1 MGRVR
6 VKDFYALGR
15 ALNALGR
22 DVEKGAEMALWKA
35 ARWGVGHARSVAAAT
50 DPRPKA
56 VGDYERGFRA
66 ERIKGG
72 GRLYN
77 NAPHARFV
85 ERGRKP
91 GKGPPLEAIVEWVMV
106 KGIVRR
112 SRMKAKSKFQEA
124 RSVAFA
130 VQRKIAKKG
139 IKGRYVLDRA
149 MPAVRRKAKANLAA
163 MIAKIAARPPKT

>member
-15 ALNALGR
+15 ALKALGR
-22 DVEKGAEMALWKA
+22 EVDKGAEMALWKA
-35 ARWGVGHARSVAAAT
+35 ARWGVGHARGIAAAT
-50 DPRPKA
+50 EPRPKA
-56 VGDYERGFRA
+56 KGDYESGFRA

-77 NAPHARFV
+77 ASAHARWV

-91 GKGPPLEAIVEWVMV
+91 GKGPPIEAITEWVMV

-112 SRMKAKSKFQEA
+112 SRYKAKDKFAEA

-130 VQRKIAKKG
+130 VQRKIAKHG

-149 MPAVRRKAKANLAA
+149 MPGVRAKAKASLAR
-163 MIAKIAARPPKT
+163 MIAQIAERPPKT

>member
-6 VKDFYALGR
+6 LKDFYALGR

-22 DVEKGAEMALWKA
+22 DVDKGAEMALWKA
-35 ARWGVGHARSVAAAT
+35 SRWGVGHARAIAAAT
-50 DPRPKA
+50 EPRPKA
-56 VGDYERGFRA
+56 TGDYERSFRA

-72 GRLYN
+72 GRLF
-77 NAPHARFV
+77 NASKHARWV

-91 GKGPPLEAIVEWVMV
+91 GKGPPVDAITEWVMV

-112 SRMKAKSKFQEA
+112 SRYKAKSKFAEA
-124 RSVAFA
+124 RGVAFA
-130 VQRKIAKKG
+130 IQRKIAKKG

-149 MPAVRRKAKANLAA
+149 MPGVRAKAKANLAA
-163 MIAKIAARPPKT
+163 MIAKIASKPPKS

>member
-6 VKDFYALGR
+6 LKDFYALGR
-15 ALNALGR
+15 ALKALGR
-22 DVEKGAEMALWKA
+22 DVDAGAEMALWKA
-35 ARWGVGHARSVAAAT
+35 ARWGVGYARGIAAST

-56 VGDYERGFRA
+56 TGDYERGFRA

-72 GRLYN
+72 GRLF
-77 NAPHARFV
+77 NASPHARWV

-91 GKGPPLEAIVEWVMV
+91 GKGPPIEAITEWVMV

-112 SRMKAKSKFQEA
+112 SRYKAKSKFDEA

-139 IKGRYVLDRA
+139 IKGRYVLDRS
-149 MPAVRRKAKANLAA
+149 MPAVRAKAKANLAS